1 MKVTILDTGPEEED
15 EIIIRC
21 SSLNEDLVKL
31 INRLKQGGNK
41 LTVYQD
47 NSMFF
52 VEPEDVFYFEA
63 VDQKVFAY
71 CSSEV

>member
-21 SSLNEDLVKL
+21 SSLNEDLMKL
-31 INRLKQGGNK
+31 INQMKQGGGK

-47 NSMFF
+47 NTDS
-52 VEPEDVFYFEA
+52 PA
-63 VDQKVFAY
+63 W
-71 CSSEV
+71 